1 MTPPLAAWRHRG
13 LRPSSPA
20 GRVLLPA
27 RGPRA
32 AASSSCAGVGRAM
45 HGTGQAQGAC
55 TLSPRTGTSV
65 RRPVAPKSL
74 EVTCFLSLATDLR
87 YRHGNPQGLVWF
99 PGRALVCCRPVCR
112 AAQTRTAG
120 GGREPCKGR
129 EGWSHFPLDLRHGE
143 GGPAGLTTKQV
154 DGGWTGGR
162 LDPGWSML
170 GRRPGAHTP
179 PGGPGPAASG
189 PVSCPASA
197 CTRFPPPRASTGP
210 GRLALHPP
218 HVALCRGL
226 CRRPFPLPSPALVA
240 RLSALRPVIASTGK
254 STPLPTPCRSLWHPE
269 RCPAPRRTTPPPTP
283 AEAGR
288 RLGVVSTVGFPA
300 PAQSPAQSSS
310 LRGISRFPG

>member
-45 HGTGQAQGAC
+45 HRTGQAQGGCA
-55 TLSPRTGTSV
+55 LSPRTGTSV

-179 PGGPGPAASG
+179 PGGPGPCGLWPRLLSGLGLHRLPSASRLDG
-189 PVSCPASA
+189 TRSSGFAS
-197 CTRFPPPRASTGP
+197 SS
-210 GRLALHPP
+210 L
-218 HVALCRGL
+218 ALCRGL
-226 CRRPFPLPSPALVA
+226 CRRPFPLPGGPVLPSWPASQLLGQSSRPQASRPRSPPPAAPCGTPRDA
-240 RLSALRPVIASTGK
+240 RLLAGPRPLRP
-254 STPLPTPCRSLWHPE
+254 PLRQDRGW
-269 RCPAPRRTTPPPTP
+269 
-283 AEAGR
+283 
-288 RLGVVSTVGFPA
+288 VS
-300 PAQSPAQSSS
+300 
-310 LRGISRFPG
+310 

>member
-1 MTPPLAAWRHRG
+1 
-13 LRPSSPA
+13 
-20 GRVLLPA
+20 
-27 RGPRA
+27 
-32 AASSSCAGVGRAM
+32 M

-87 YRHGNPQGLVWF
+87 YRHGNPQGLVWS

-112 AAQTRTAG
+112 AAQTRTPG

-143 GGPAGLTTKQV
+143 GGLAGLTTKQV

-189 PVSCPASA
+189 RVSCPASA

-210 GRLALHPP
+210 GRLASHPP
-218 HVALCRGL
+218 HVTLCRGL
-226 CRRPFPLPSPALVA
+226 CRRPFPLPGGPVLPLSPASQLLGQSSRPQASRPRSPPPAAPCGTPRDA
-240 RLSALRPVIASTGK
+240 RPLAGPRPLRP
-254 STPLPTPCRSLWHPE
+254 PLRQDGGW
-269 RCPAPRRTTPPPTP
+269 
-283 AEAGR
+283 
-288 RLGVVSTVGFPA
+288 VS
-300 PAQSPAQSSS
+300 
-310 LRGISRFPG
+310 